1 MNTTGGY
8 RIPTPG
14 GGALGGRKKISAD
27 GIWGEKYGRG
37 REKCA
42 KCQRIGKKRERKEEK
57 GEEKERK
64 WKLSV
69 K

>member
-1 MNTTGGY
+1 MAFG
-8 RIPTPG
+8 
-14 GGALGGRKKISAD
+14 
-27 GIWGEKYGRG
+27 GEKYERG

-57 GEEKERK
+57 GEEKGEEKERK